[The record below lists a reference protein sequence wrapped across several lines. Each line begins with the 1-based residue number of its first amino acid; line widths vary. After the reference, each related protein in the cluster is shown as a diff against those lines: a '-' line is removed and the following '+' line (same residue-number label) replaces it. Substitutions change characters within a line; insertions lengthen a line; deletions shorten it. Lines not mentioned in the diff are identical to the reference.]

1 MRGLLIALVSI
12 VLAVTGW
19 WGLYQL
25 TGSVTPEE
33 QGALPRFF
41 ALLFLAL
48 TGTLAPVI
56 AYLNRRF
63 APDVYEHHPWRA
75 LRQSVW
81 AGFCATSWAWL
92 QMQREFNPAFALIIA
107 LIFVAIEFL
116 IVKLRSPDD
125 EARDA

>member
-1 MRGLLIALVSI
+1 MRGFVIALVAI
-12 VLAVTGW
+12 VLAAAGW

-25 TGSVTPEE
+25 TGSVPPEE
-33 QGALPRFF
+33 QGALPLFY

-63 APDVYEHHPWRA
+63 APKVYERHPWRT

-81 AGFCATSWAWL
+81 AGLCLTSWAWL
-92 QMQREFNPAFALIIA
+92 QMQREFNLAFALIIA
-107 LIFVAIEFL
+107 LIFVAIEML
-116 IVKLRSPDD
+116 IVKLRTPPAETDST
-125 EARDA
+125 